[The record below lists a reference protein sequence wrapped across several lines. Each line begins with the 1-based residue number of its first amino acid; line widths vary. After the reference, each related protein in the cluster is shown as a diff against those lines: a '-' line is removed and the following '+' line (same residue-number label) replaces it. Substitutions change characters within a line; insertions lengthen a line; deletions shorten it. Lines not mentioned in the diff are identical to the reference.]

1 MGDIN
6 LVRAEVDR
14 RRDAFLEVL
23 FRLLAQPSIST
34 QNVGVDECAELVA
47 ATLEANGISARIM
60 PTAGMPVVY
69 GERIVGDDANTIL
82 IYGHYDVQPPE
93 PYEEW
98 LSPPFEPTIRDGRIW
113 ARGVGDNKG
122 QFLAHILAVK
132 VLADL
137 DLLPRVNL
145 KFFLEGEEES
155 GSPNLR
161 PFVEQNKELLAADLF
176 YAADGPS
183 HVSGR
188 PVVCYG
194 VRGHLSMELT
204 ATGVNRDL
212 HSGNWGGPTP
222 NPVWML
228 VDLLNTMRHPDG
240 RAAIEGF
247 YAEVVPPTPYE
258 RDLIDSIP
266 FDAEEFKANLG
277 IDEFYGPEEW
287 SYFEKILFQ
296 PTLNITGISGG
307 YTGAGVKSVVP
318 SKATLKL
325 ECRLVKNQT
334 PDEVYAKIERHVQRY
349 GRGITIQR
357 KGKGTL
363 PSRASSEL
371 PVSQTVA
378 AAVAEGYGIEPVV
391 MPHLGASAG
400 NSLFT
405 DDLGIPTVWVTYA
418 NHDEDNHAPNE
429 NMTLDAYYRG
439 IVASAAV
446 ILRFAAM
453 DRAAVDASL
462 ATHRS
467 S

>member
-1 MGDIN
+1 MVDIN
-6 LVRAEVDR
+6 LVRQEVDR
-14 RRDAFLEVL
+14 RRDEFLDTL
-23 FRLLAQPSIST
+23 FRLLRQPSIST
-34 QNVGVDECAELVA
+34 QNVGVGECAELVA
-47 ATLEANGISARIM
+47 ETLEANGISARIM
-60 PTAGMPVVY
+60 PTAGHPVVY
-69 GERIVGDDANTIL
+69 GERIVGEDANTIL

-161 PFVEQNKELLAADLF
+161 PFIEQNRDLLAADLF

-212 HSGNWGGPTP
+212 HSGNWGGPSP

-228 VDLLNTMRHPDG
+228 VDLLSTMRFPDG
-240 RAAIEGF
+240 RATIEGF
-247 YAEVVPPTPYE
+247 YENVVPPTGFE
-258 RDLIDSIP
+258 RQLLENIP
-266 FDAEEFKANLG
+266 FDADEYKANLG
-277 IDEFYGPEEW
+277 IDEFYGPKDMG
-287 SYFEKILFQ
+287 YFEKILFY

-307 YTGAGVKSVVP
+307 YTGAGVKSVIP

-334 PDEVYAKIERHVQRY
+334 PDEIYAKIERHVQRY
-349 GRGITIQR
+349 GKGITITR
-357 KGKGTL
+357 KGRGTL

-371 PVSQTVA
+371 PVSRTVA
-378 AAVAEGYGIEPVV
+378 DAVAEGYGIEPVV
-391 MPHLGASAG
+391 MPQLGASAP

-405 DDLGIPTVWVTYA
+405 DELGLPTIWVTYA

-429 NMTLDAYYRG
+429 NMTLDSYFRG

-446 ILRFAAM
+446 IARFAAM
-453 DRAAVDASL
+453 DRADVDASL
-462 ATHRS
+462 EAHRQG
-467 S
+467 